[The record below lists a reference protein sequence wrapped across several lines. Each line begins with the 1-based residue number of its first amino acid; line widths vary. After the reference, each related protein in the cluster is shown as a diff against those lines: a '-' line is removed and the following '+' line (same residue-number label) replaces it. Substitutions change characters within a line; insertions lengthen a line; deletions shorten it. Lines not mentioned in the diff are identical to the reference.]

1 MLYLILAILF
11 SAMISV
17 MMRLSE
23 KYISNDM
30 SMLAMNYVTCS
41 LLSAVYAGPAN
52 LVPQVDGFGIA
63 LWLGVISGILYLG
76 SFLLLHWNITQN
88 GVVLPPTFMRLG
100 VLVPITMSIVL
111 FREMPGVIQIIGY
124 VGALAAILL
133 IHFDGGSGKAN
144 KRWGLIALL
153 IGGGLTDAMAKVY
166 EQMGA
171 PGLKDQYLFYTF
183 LTALVLCV
191 GLILLKKQRLGKME
205 LLFGMLIGI
214 PNYISSRFL
223 LLSLSHVPAVIAYP
237 TYSVGAIIVVST
249 AGLLLFREKFS
260 KRRTLAM
267 GLILVSLVLLNL

>member
-111 FREMPGVIQIIGY
+111 FREMPGVSQLIGY

-166 EQMGA
+166 EQMGS